1 MQPIS
6 DLNAESSPILRLGLS
21 KGGHGW
27 MDTVQRGGQSDN
39 NGQIMAGRR
48 CGQKKKTCIH
58 PDAVAPPDSPN

>member
-1 MQPIS
+1 MQLIS

-21 KGGHGW
+21 KGGHRW

-48 CGQKKKTCIH
+48 KTCIH